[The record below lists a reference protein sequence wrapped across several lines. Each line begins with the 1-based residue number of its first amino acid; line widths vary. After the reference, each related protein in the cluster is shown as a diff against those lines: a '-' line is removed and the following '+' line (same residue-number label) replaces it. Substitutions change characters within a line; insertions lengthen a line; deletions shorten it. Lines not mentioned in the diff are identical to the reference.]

1 MIDSTIV
8 DYFFF
13 FFRIIKNYLHYS
25 MLVEY
30 IFLEQVDRVKNVIIG
45 CIISYVICLY
55 LSINNRI
62 IIVSIIQTDDNA
74 ESGYVERS
82 SWLLDQVLIGVCH
95 EVRDRIQ
102 V

>member
-1 MIDSTIV
+1 
-8 DYFFF
+8 
-13 FFRIIKNYLHYS
+13 

-82 SWLLDQVLIGVCH
+82 S
-95 EVRDRIQ
+95 
-102 V
+102 

>member
-1 MIDSTIV
+1 
-8 DYFFF
+8 
-13 FFRIIKNYLHYS
+13 

-30 IFLEQVDRVKNVIIG
+30 IFLEQVDRVKNIIIG
-45 CIISYVICLY
+45 CIISYVIRLY

-62 IIVSIIQTDDNA
+62 IIVSIIQTNDNA

>member
-1 MIDSTIV
+1 
-8 DYFFF
+8 
-13 FFRIIKNYLHYS
+13 

-62 IIVSIIQTDDNA
+62 IIVSIIQTNDNA

-95 EVRDRIQ
+95 EVRDQ

>member
-1 MIDSTIV
+1 
-8 DYFFF
+8 
-13 FFRIIKNYLHYS
+13 

-74 ESGYVERS
+74 ESGYERS

>member
-1 MIDSTIV
+1 
-8 DYFFF
+8 
-13 FFRIIKNYLHYS
+13 

-62 IIVSIIQTDDNA
+62 IIVSIIQTNDNA
-74 ESGYVERS
+74 ESGYVERN

>member
-1 MIDSTIV
+1 
-8 DYFFF
+8 
-13 FFRIIKNYLHYS
+13 

-74 ESGYVERS
+74 ESGYVERN